1 MRTYL
6 PRIRNLLLY
15 LLAISVLVG
24 GAYNASLLLRNGL
37 ESFQPLQLEVAP
49 PQSLTTVGTTP
60 ATAPNPNTNTN
71 PSGRPGTTAPLTN
84 RVVLVVVNGMGLGDT
99 EALPALQ
106 TENVKLL
113 STGANLFTG
122 PVQPQVPALVTL
134 LTGTTLDLSGGV
146 TLDPAQPSLTS
157 PTPYTQL
164 GQFDNLFAAVKRSKF
179 TTAFFGTSD
188 WFNALPPNLLDA
200 YTAFDP
206 RQPSNDVVGSAL
218 DFLKKKSANF
228 TVVQLNAV
236 NRAQTSYGYN
246 SLQAIQARQDLN
258 NALARLVGGELD
270 LHSTT
275 LLITGDFDESVKA
288 GDRWTVPLIM
298 LGQAVQPGDKIW
310 GRQEDITST
319 IAALL
324 GVEIPRHNQGQI
336 LSSLLSMP
344 PIDRGEKFLALAEQQ
359 QALDIAYRNRLNLVL
374 PLALNDPLALDAEK
388 NVKVARQNYQ
398 SGSYDGIQPLIS
410 VVLRYV
416 HADLEDARQEWF
428 AQVRWQR
435 AILAVVLLVLPL
447 LLLLIWR
454 SALALLAAGSALL
467 AAVVPYGIYLLQG
480 RGFDFNATSLP
491 ALLETAPW
499 RAAIGVAVGLLV
511 PTLLFDWTERRRIK
525 RYGRVDL
532 RYQQIADLRQDKFPV
547 RRLFTCCALML
558 GWLAYFSGFVWFVW
572 YYWRFGYFGPLVGQP
587 SLLPDANSNF
597 LEFFALGNLWGLGWA
612 MLPAPLLLMGLYWIK
627 RSFRGE
633 LLDKEVKAEKEELD
647 ILQKQRPG
655 AEAGIVK
662 V

>member
-1 MRTYL
+1 MSLRTLL
-6 PRIRNLLLY
+6 PKIRNLFLY

-24 GAYNASLLLRNGL
+24 GAYNAILLLRNGL

-49 PQSLTTVGTTP
+49 PQSLTGNGTT
-60 ATAPNPNTNTN
+60 NPNTNTN

-84 RVVLVVVNGMGLGDT
+84 RVVLVVVNGMGLNDT

-134 LTGTTLDLSGGV
+134 LTGTTYELSGGF
-146 TLDPAQPSLTS
+146 TLNPAQPSLTA
-157 PTPYTQL
+157 PTTTTQL
-164 GQFDNLFAAVKRSKF
+164 GQFDNLFAAVKRSNF
-179 TTAFFGTSD
+179 TTAFFGTND
-188 WFNALPPNLLDA
+188 WFNAVPPDLLDA

-206 RQPSNDVVGSAL
+206 RQPASDIVGRAL
-218 DFLKKKSANF
+218 DFIKKKSANF
-228 TVVQLNAV
+228 TVVQLNSV
-236 NRAQTSYGYN
+236 NRAQTDYGYN
-246 SLQAIQARQDLN
+246 SNQAIQARQDLN
-258 NALARLVGGELD
+258 NALAKLVGGDLD
-270 LHSTT
+270 LHSTA

-288 GDRWTVPLIM
+288 GDRWTVPLVM

-336 LSSLLSMP
+336 LGSLLAMP
-344 PIDRGEKFLALAEQQ
+344 AIDRGEKYLALAEQQ

-374 PLALNDPLALDAEK
+374 PLAVNDSQALDAEK

-398 SGSYDGIQPLIS
+398 SGSYDGIPTLVS
-410 VVLRYV
+410 AVVRYV
-416 HADLEDARQEWF
+416 HSDMQDASEEWF
-428 AQVRWQR
+428 GAVRWQR
-435 AILAVVLLVLPL
+435 AILAVVLLALPL

-454 SALALLAAGSALL
+454 SPLALLAAGAALV
-467 AAVVPYGIYLLQG
+467 AAVVPYGIYVLQG
-480 RGFDFNATSLP
+480 RSFDFNATSLA

-499 RAAIGVAVGLLV
+499 RAAIGVAVGLLI
-511 PTLLFDWTERRRIK
+511 PTLFFDWTERRRIK
-525 RYGRVDL
+525 RYGRIDL

-587 SLLPDANSNF
+587 ALLPDTNSNF
-597 LEFFALGNLWGLGWA
+597 LEFFALGNLWGLAWA
-612 MLPAPLLLMGLYWIK
+612 MLAAPPLLMGLYWIK

-633 LLDKEVKAEKEELD
+633 LLDKEVEIEEEELD
-647 ILQKQRPG
+647 ILQQQRPG
-655 AEAGIVK
+655 AEAGIIK
-662 V
+662 L